1 MDALYRGAHAWQ
13 RHYRI
18 KRFHHPPALL
28 THTQTR
34 AQTPHTHTGTHFYL
48 NLEPSLGRGKEGE
61 GVGGEGG
68 EGGGGEGRRG
78 RVAYILLSQTHIWK
92 EGERCAH

>member
-1 MDALYRGAHAWQ
+1 MAKALPHKAIPSPSRAPHAHT
-13 RHYRI
+13 Y
-18 KRFHHPPALL
+18 
-28 THTQTR
+28 TR
-34 AQTPHTHTGTHFYL
+34 ADPAHTHTRTHFYL

-61 GVGGEGG
+61 GVGGRGGEGG
-68 EGGGGEGRRG
+68 DGGGGEGRRG